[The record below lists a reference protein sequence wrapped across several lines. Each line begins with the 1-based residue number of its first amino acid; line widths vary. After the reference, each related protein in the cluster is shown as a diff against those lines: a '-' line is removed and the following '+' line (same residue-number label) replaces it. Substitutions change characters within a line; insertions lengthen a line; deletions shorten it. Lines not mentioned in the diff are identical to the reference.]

1 MIYYKECKKCGG
13 DMHIRQDTYGEFKEC
28 VQFGKV
34 IDLSELPVTVSTAT
48 AEALKSNQAA

>member
-48 AEALKSNQAA
+48 AETLKSNQAA